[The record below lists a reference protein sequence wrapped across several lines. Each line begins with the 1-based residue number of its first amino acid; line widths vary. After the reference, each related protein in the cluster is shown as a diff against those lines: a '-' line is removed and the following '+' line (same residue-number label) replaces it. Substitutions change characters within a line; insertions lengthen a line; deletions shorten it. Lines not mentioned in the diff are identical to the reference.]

1 MMKNRAGWLA
11 LIVLA
16 IASLLMVF
24 LVMPAINKDSKPIG
38 DAINA
43 AGNAVKDAVT
53 EPQPTARAPDAA
65 KPADQAAA
73 TAPQTA
79 QPAASSAAGQ
89 AAAMT
94 PPSFDVLRVEPDGS
108 TVIAGRA
115 APIQARSYRWH
126 RDRRQGRRRPER

>member
-53 EPQPTARAPDAA
+53 EPQPTARAPDTA

-79 QPAASSAAGQ
+79 QPTTPSPAGQ
-89 AAAMT
+89 TTAAMT
-94 PPSFDVLRVEPDGS
+94 PPPS
-108 TVIAGRA
+108 TCCVSSRT
-115 APIQARSYRWH
+115 AR
-126 RDRRQGRRRPER
+126 P

>member
-24 LVMPAINKDSKPIG
+24 FVMPAINKDSKPIG

-53 EPQPTARAPDAA
+53 EPQQTAKAPDAA
-65 KPADQAAA
+65 KPA
-73 TAPQTA
+73 APQTA
-79 QPAASSAAGQ
+79 QPTAGSQ
-89 AAAMT
+89 ATSTQT
-94 PPSFDVLRVEPDGS
+94 P
-108 TVIAGRA
+108 
-115 APIQARSYRWH
+115 
-126 RDRRQGRRRPER
+126 

>member
-24 LVMPAINKDSKPIG
+24 FVMPGINRDSKPIG
-38 DAINA
+38 AAINA

-53 EPQPTARAPDAA
+53 EPQQTARAPDAA

-73 TAPQTA
+73 PSAAA
-79 QPAASSAAGQ
+79 QPAAPQTTPAQTTPAQ
-89 AAAMT
+89 A
-94 PPSFDVLRVEPDGS
+94 PPLRLP
-108 TVIAGRA
+108 
-115 APIQARSYRWH
+115 
-126 RDRRQGRRRPER
+126 RR

>member
-24 LVMPAINKDSKPIG
+24 FVMPAINKDSKPIG

-53 EPQPTARAPDAA
+53 EPQQTAKAPDAA
-65 KPADQAAA
+65 KPA
-73 TAPQTA
+73 APQTA
-79 QPAASSAAGQ
+79 QPAAGSQ
-89 AAAMT
+89 ATSTQTPSTQADAAMA
-94 PPSFDVLRVEPDGS
+94 PPSFDVLRV
-108 TVIAGRA
+108 
-115 APIQARSYRWH
+115 
-126 RDRRQGRRRPER
+126 